1 MSAWKNPYLIDSHG
15 LLALE
20 TVERRNYDLD
30 NVFSTEEPQMR

>member
-1 MSAWKNPYLIDSHG
+1 MSAWKNQYLIDSHG

-20 TVERRNYDLD
+20 TAERRNYDLD